1 MSRSRPHARR
11 AESSPAS
18 PPDQPYGP
26 PTGGD
31 HAVLAALAERR
42 AERLRRLR
50 EAGHAL
56 SGALDEVEVA
66 RELARQVERLVECE
80 GVAVILCDGAERR
93 TAAWRVAGVE
103 TAPQAT
109 TRCDHVVA
117 EAIRA
122 RAPIRL
128 AADDPSFPSPSGRTL
143 VGIPAMAGDDIVG
156 VISAWSASA
165 GAFGDED
172 YEVMLTV
179 AAHAASAIG
188 SARRYAE
195 SMHERRLGEALA
207 DIARAV
213 NASLEVGD
221 VAELILRHSVALLR
235 ADGAGLALLR
245 DDAALRIVAATGAGE
260 QLLGMDLPTEGTV
273 AGRALRN
280 RAPEIINDP
289 FADPDAYAPT
299 REAGAIERI
308 LIVPLVAS
316 EGAIGVIAVINR
328 ATDFTDEDAS
338 VLQRLAEH
346 VAVSVVNARLFG
358 ERNALAERYRRVLET
373 TSDAIVIVDRDRRI
387 GFTNP
392 AADALLGVAAAPTG
406 LPISTFLPAELHD
419 RVAGFD
425 ARTLAGEPQRYEARI
440 VTASGD
446 RRVVAVSTAPLRD
459 GETVIGIVASMRD
472 VTDERRARDAVAQSE
487 ARYRNLFESATDAIY
502 TLDADGCFTSVNA
515 ATCAL
520 IGVPREELLGRN
532 AIPFI
537 GAADVDSVFQ
547 HFKSALAGTAR
558 HYECHFTRADG
569 TRRLASVTNTPI
581 RNRTGVVGVLGVARD
596 VTDERERAA
605 ALARSEA
612 RYSRLVESA
621 SDAIFT
627 VDERGV
633 LTSVNRSLER
643 AVGRARDALLGF
655 PFAELLDPR
664 DRSAASH
671 VLAATT
677 LGERKRA
684 ELRYPGPGGELRAC
698 SLLTTP
704 IVEDGRV
711 TGVLGIVRDVTD
723 EKRLTEQ
730 LMQQE
735 KLAAVGQ
742 LVSGVAHELNNP
754 LAGVMAF
761 SQLLLAAPSDDDPP
775 DQRRAI
781 EAIHQEAKRAAKI
794 VSNLLTFARQHQPER
809 QLTDLNRVV
818 TDTVELRRY
827 ALRVQGV
834 EVDLQLDPL
843 LPLTWADPFQLQ
855 QVVLNL
861 VTNAEQALTEWP
873 GERRIAIESSR
884 AGATLVIRVQD
895 TGPGIDGENIARVFN
910 PFFTTKPVGEGT
922 GLGLSISD
930 GIVREHGGRIRV
942 ENRAAE
948 GDGGPSGA
956 TFVIELPYTPPPST
970 EPPAAHEAP
979 PREGASHRYLVV
991 DDEPAI
997 RTAIATYLRSM
1008 GHEVHTA
1015 ADGREALDCV
1025 ATNRYDGVVLDLR
1038 MPEVPGDDVYQALL
1052 ERDPELARRVVFLT
1066 GDLQSDSARRFLA
1079 DTGRPVV
1086 TKPFLLDDL
1095 AAALLLTSST

>member
-1 MSRSRPHARR
+1 MSRSRSRPPAGR
-11 AESSPAS
+11 AAPT
-18 PPDQPYGP
+18 YGP
-26 PTGGD
+26 PPAASDDT
-31 HAVLAALAERR
+31 AALAALAERR

-56 SGALDEVEVA
+56 SGTLDEVEVA
-66 RELARQVERLVECE
+66 RELARQIERLVECE
-80 GVAVILCDGAERR
+80 GAGIILCDGAERR
-93 TAAWRVAGVE
+93 AAAWRNDGEEIEPRASV
-103 TAPQAT
+103 
-109 TRCDHVVA
+109 RCDHVVA
-117 EAIRA
+117 EVVRV
-122 RAPIRL
+122 RTPIRL
-128 AADDPSFPSPSGRTL
+128 AADDPSFPSPYGRTL
-143 VGIPAMAGDDIVG
+143 VGIPVMAGDEMVA
-156 VISAWSASA
+156 VIAAWSKSPSA
-165 GAFGDED
+165 FDDE
-172 YEVMLTV
+172 EFEGMLIL

-195 SMHERRLGEALA
+195 SLRERSRGEALA

-213 NASLEVGD
+213 NASVEVGD
-221 VAELILRHSVALLR
+221 VAELILRHAVALLH
-235 ADGAGLALLR
+235 AHGAGLAIVR
-245 DDAALRIVAATGAGE
+245 DESAMRIVAAIGAGE

-280 RAPEIINDP
+280 RAPEICNDP

-308 LIVPLVAS
+308 LIVPLLAS

-328 ATDFTDEDAS
+328 ASDFTEEDAS

-346 VAVSVVNARLFG
+346 VAVSVVNARLFA

-392 AADALLGVAAAPTG
+392 AADALLGVAAAPMG
-406 LPISTFLPAELHD
+406 LPISTFLAPELQD

-425 ARTLAGEPQRYEARI
+425 ARALAGEPQRYEARI

-446 RRVVAVSTAPLRD
+446 RRLVAVSTAPLRD
-459 GETVIGIVASMRD
+459 GDTVIGIVASMRD
-472 VTDERRARDAVAQSE
+472 VTDERRARDAVAHSE

-502 TLDADGCFTSVNA
+502 TLDAEGCFTSVNA

-532 AIPFI
+532 ALPFI
-537 GAADVDSVFQ
+537 AAGDVDSVFQ

-558 HYECHFTRADG
+558 HYECQFTRADG

-627 VDERGV
+627 VDDHGV

-643 AVGRARDALLGF
+643 AVGRVRDALLGV
-655 PFAELLDPR
+655 PFADLLDQR
-664 DRSAASH
+664 DRAVATH
-671 VLAATT
+671 VLAATM
-677 LGERKRA
+677 LGERKRV
-684 ELRYPGPGGELRAC
+684 ELRYPAPGGELRAC

-711 TGVLGIVRDVTD
+711 TGVLGIVRDVT
-723 EKRLTEQ
+723 EEQRLTEQ

-761 SQLLLAAPSDDDPP
+761 SQLLLAAPTESEPP

-834 EVDLQLDPL
+834 EVELRLDPL

-855 QVVLNL
+855 QVALNL
-861 VTNAEQALTEWP
+861 LTNAEQALAEWP
-873 GERRIAIESSR
+873 GERRILIETSR
-884 AGATLVIRVQD
+884 AGATLVVRVQD
-895 TGPGIDGENIARVFN
+895 TGPGIEGVNLGRVFN

-942 ENRAAE
+942 ESRAAAA
-948 GDGGPSGA
+948 DAGPSGA
-956 TFVIELPYTPPPST
+956 TFVIELPHTPPPAAERET
-970 EPPAAHEAP
+970 REPPA
-979 PREGASHRYLVV
+979 PRQPGAHRYLVV

-997 RTAIATYLRSM
+997 RTAIGTYLRSM
-1008 GHEVHTA
+1008 GHDVHTA

-1025 ATNRYDGVVLDLR
+1025 AANRYDGVVLDLR
-1038 MPEVPGDDVYQALL
+1038 MPEVPGDDVYRELV

-1066 GDLQSDSARRFLA
+1066 GDIQSDSARQFLA